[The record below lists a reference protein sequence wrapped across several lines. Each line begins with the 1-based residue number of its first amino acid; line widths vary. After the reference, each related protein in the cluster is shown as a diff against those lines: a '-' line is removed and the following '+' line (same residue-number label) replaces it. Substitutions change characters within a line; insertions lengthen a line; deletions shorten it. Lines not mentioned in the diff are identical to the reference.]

1 MSATSSSTPGT
12 QERPFVIV
20 VGVDLKDQ
28 DSSGYAFDQAMR
40 MASRIGSSEAHVV
53 YVVAKDVKNDAL
65 QGIVEL
71 LELYVAEKAAAL
83 EVRGPKLAGIHVR
96 RGDAANG
103 IGQLASD
110 VRADMVVVG
119 TRRAPHLSNLW
130 LGSTAERVMASTS
143 CPVFVAGPRPKPQ
156 PTHVITIEP
165 PCPDCVQERFASHG
179 RTWWCQRHSEHHH
192 LRHHHVYSYQAEYP
206 FAAHDSTVTST
217 GMD

>member
-1 MSATSSSTPGT
+1 MSPTSNSAAGT
-12 QERPFVIV
+12 QQRPFVIV
-20 VGVDLKDQ
+20 IGLDLKDQ

-40 MASRIGSSEAHVV
+40 MASRIASSEAHVV
-53 YVVAKDVKNDAL
+53 YVVAEDVKNDSL

-83 EVRGPKLAGIHVR
+83 GVRGPTRAGIHVR
-96 RGDAANG
+96 RGDPAKG

-110 VRADMVVVG
+110 VGADMVVVG
-119 TRRAPHLSNLW
+119 ARKGPHLSGVW
-130 LGSTAERVMASTS
+130 LGSTAQRVMSATT

-156 PTHVITIEP
+156 PSHVITIEP
-165 PCPDCVQERFASHG
+165 PCPDCVQERFASQG
-179 RTWWCQRHSEHHH
+179 RVWWCQRHSEHHH
-192 LRHHHVYSYQAEYP
+192 LRQHHVYSYQAEYP